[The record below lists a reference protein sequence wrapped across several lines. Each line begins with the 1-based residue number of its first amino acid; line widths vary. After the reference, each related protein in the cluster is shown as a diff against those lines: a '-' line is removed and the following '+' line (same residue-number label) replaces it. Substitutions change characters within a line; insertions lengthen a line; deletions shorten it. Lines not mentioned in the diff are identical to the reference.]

1 MLWKLLKRP
10 DAFLNPKGDCFGS
23 LLFAFLNRMLCTGLQ
38 FLQPVFLQKRIAVM
52 VIMNKKHRCGMD
64 IFSKSF
70 AGYVLEFFVDSA
82 KMRLAIFGINNL
94 KRGILMLLLF
104 FLAWII
110 FNGRVTLEIVL
121 FGIVISLAVFAFI
134 CKFMDFSI
142 QRERNFYRRLPQY
155 LQYFY
160 VLIKEIISA
169 NLTVCR
175 MILTRKET
183 MEPVLVRVHV
193 NLKTETARVILA
205 NSITL
210 TPGTITVS
218 MTGQELLVHC
228 LDKSLSEG
236 MEDSVFVKL
245 LQKMEREDA

>member
-1 MLWKLLKRP
+1 
-10 DAFLNPKGDCFGS
+10 
-23 LLFAFLNRMLCTGLQ
+23 
-38 FLQPVFLQKRIAVM
+38 
-52 VIMNKKHRCGMD
+52 
-64 IFSKSF
+64 
-70 AGYVLEFFVDSA
+70 
-82 KMRLAIFGINNL
+82 
-94 KRGILMLLLF
+94 MLLLF

-121 FGIVISLAVFAFI
+121 FGVVISLAVFAFI

-142 QRERNFYRRLPQY
+142 QREMNFYRRLPWFARYGY
-155 LQYFY
+155 L
-160 VLIKEIISA
+160 LIREIISA
-169 NLTVCR
+169 NLAVCR

-183 MEPVLVRVHV
+183 MEPVIVRVHT

-218 MTGQELLVHC
+218 LTGQELLVHC

-236 MEDSVFVKL
+236 MEGSAFEKL
-245 LQKMEREDA
+245 LEKMEEEAA